1 MKLDRKRETEAP
13 PYTCCPIIVPVC
25 VCGWVLCPLT
35 VSPSSSSSIN
45 FFFRRVNSLTLRSNN
60 KNHFYC
66 SIYFNYGNS
75 TYINVTNLTNFP
87 SRAAAA
93 TGNKEQEQELSKRED
108 STPLPLPRT
117 LLTPPESGVNSWEWC
132 AALIKCNYSMN
143 IEKLC
148 TFSGQVR

>member
-1 MKLDRKRETEAP
+1 MKLQERERAERGREAS

-25 VCGWVLCPLT
+25 ALWPCHRHHHRQLTFFGGWTL
-35 VSPSSSSSIN
+35 
-45 FFFRRVNSLTLRSNN
+45 SLTLRSNN

-75 TYINVTNLTNFP
+75 PYINVTNLTNFP

-93 TGNKEQEQELSKRED
+93 TGNKEQEQELSNL
-108 STPLPLPRT
+108 SPPSPPWT
-117 LLTPPESGVNSWEWC
+117 LLTPPESGVNSWKWC

-148 TFSGQVR
+148 TFSGQLR